1 MIFAASEG
9 VNLKVIAKNSN
20 TQFQKKNSRYV
31 FNKGDH
37 ATAVICLL
45 IALSGKFQ
53 VRVRF
58 SVSNGRQK
66 GQAHLI

>member
-20 TQFQKKNSRYV
+20 TQFQKNSRYV

-53 VRVRF
+53 VKVRF